1 MTLHSPEMSE
11 TITRIVKMLIGR
23 GVSIEC
29 GKREE
34 YSHGAFSMEIKIGG
48 RDALEIAWSHV
59 EQRVFLYWPA
69 GRAKRG
75 QFNHVSQVS
84 NQERYWGRISGWIN
98 KHINF
103 SAYKAGEQ
111 SVMSEPKS
119 NRGGSRPGAGRK
131 PVSGVTRTS
140 RTIDLTPLVW
150 EFLTA
155 GGNTAASEIEARI
168 RATKAFKDWKKSQGK

>member
-23 GVSIEC
+23 GVSVEC

-34 YSHGAFSMEIKIGG
+34 YAHGAFSMGITIGG
-48 RDALEIAWSHV
+48 RDSLEIAWSHV

-98 KHINF
+98 KHIEF
-103 SAYKAGEQ
+103 SAYKADRE
-111 SVMSEPKS
+111 SVMSEQKS
-119 NRGGSRPGAGRK
+119 NRGGHRPGAGRK

-140 RTIDLTPLVW
+140 RTIDLTPDVW

-168 RATKAFKDWKKSQGK
+168 RATKAFRDWKKSQGK